1 MKILLPKQIKM
12 SALINNNTTTSSEEG
27 NSTIFLDSLL
37 DLFSR
42 IENMSHDFR
51 DSEGF
56 SPALAA
62 FFSSISGFEE
72 STTNKFINVPMVELE
87 NHHDFFEV
95 HCFGPCPM

>member
-1 MKILLPKQIKM
+1 M
-12 SALINNNTTTSSEEG
+12 SALINNDTRNSSEEG
-27 NSTIFLDSLL
+27 NSTMFLDSLL

-56 SPALAA
+56 SHALAA

-72 STTNKFINVPMVELE
+72 STTKKFINVPMVKLE
-87 NHHDFFEV
+87 NIMTSLKCTALAHAQSND
-95 HCFGPCPM
+95 GAY